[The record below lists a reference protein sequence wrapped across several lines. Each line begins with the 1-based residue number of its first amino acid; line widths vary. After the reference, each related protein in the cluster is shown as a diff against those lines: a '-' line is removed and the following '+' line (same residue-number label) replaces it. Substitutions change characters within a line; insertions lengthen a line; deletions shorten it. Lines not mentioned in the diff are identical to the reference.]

1 MICVFNAKLIDNVSP
16 ASYLACLLLKKSDR
30 RSCCDGETDVFSNHG
45 EYDVLKIVRQDHSFS
60 SEDALKAC
68 SDVLIDDG
76 IVPVMSDFR
85 GDYVFPSF
93 IDFHCHSEFLY
104 LKEPGSEI
112 RRDDLIS
119 DEIVGNC
126 GVSVYPV
133 AGDDSRRRDLKE
145 NVLSILGDWPENLPQ
160 WNSFRQFK
168 DIADSLHIS
177 NNLMFLQGHSA
188 LRIAAMEGNP
198 NRKADSREIARMRKM
213 LDDSLS
219 EGAIG
224 FSTGLYYAPCVFADD
239 KEILALLEV
248 VREHDALFAIHRRE
262 EGNDGLNATAEA
274 ISYAGK
280 AKVRLQISHL
290 KAIGDSN
297 QNQVGGILDMIEKAH
312 SDGID
317 IAFDQY
323 PYEYGSTSLASL
335 LPPRVLQDGERTY
348 KRRLIEDRAYREEAK
363 RLMMNPSGFE
373 SIAQLVSHDKIF
385 IQYSDAFDD
394 LIGKSIEQIASMWN
408 VETLDVIL
416 DIVARETGI
425 CTMRD
430 VTQSEENLIR
440 IMSHPL
446 SIFGTDALFAG
457 KLWHDRSRNASRH
470 MLRRYSDAVGIEN
483 LVRRSTSQSAD
494 RLGLKDRRIVKE
506 GVKVRLVRF
515 GL

>member
-1 MICVFNAKLIDNVSP
+1 
-16 ASYLACLLLKKSDR
+16 
-30 RSCCDGETDVFSNHG
+30 
-45 EYDVLKIVRQDHSFS
+45 
-60 SEDALKAC
+60 
-68 SDVLIDDG
+68 
-76 IVPVMSDFR
+76 
-85 GDYVFPSF
+85 
-93 IDFHCHSEFLY
+93 
-104 LKEPGSEI
+104 
-112 RRDDLIS
+112 
-119 DEIVGNC
+119 
-126 GVSVYPV
+126 
-133 AGDDSRRRDLKE
+133 
-145 NVLSILGDWPENLPQ
+145 
-160 WNSFRQFK
+160 
-168 DIADSLHIS
+168 
-177 NNLMFLQGHSA
+177 
-188 LRIAAMEGNP
+188 
-198 NRKADSREIARMRKM
+198 
-213 LDDSLS
+213 
-219 EGAIG
+219 
-224 FSTGLYYAPCVFADD
+224 
-239 KEILALLEV
+239 
-248 VREHDALFAIHRRE
+248 
-262 EGNDGLNATAEA
+262 
-274 ISYAGK
+274 
-280 AKVRLQISHL
+280 
-290 KAIGDSN
+290 
-297 QNQVGGILDMIEKAH
+297 MIEKAH

-408 VETLDVIL
+408 VETLDAIL

-470 MLRRYSDAVGIEN
+470 MLRRYSAAVGIEN